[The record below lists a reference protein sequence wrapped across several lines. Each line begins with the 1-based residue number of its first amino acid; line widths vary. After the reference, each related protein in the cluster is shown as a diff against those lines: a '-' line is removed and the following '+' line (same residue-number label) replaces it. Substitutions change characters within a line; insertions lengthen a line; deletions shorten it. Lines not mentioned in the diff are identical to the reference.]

1 MKPKS
6 AILFLA
12 LWAVTLIAVA
22 QWQWVDKDGRKVY
35 SDRPP
40 PADIPEKSILKQP
53 GATPVVRAA
62 NPASTVAG
70 SSATDT
76 PPAPKVSGKDK
87 ELEEKKKQAEQAEA
101 AKAKAEEE
109 KFQKTRAENCRRAQQ
124 AKAAF
129 DSGARIA
136 RTNSKGEREILDD
149 ATRASEAKRLDDV
162 IQTECK

>member
-12 LWAVTLIAVA
+12 LWAVTLSAVA

-53 GATPVVRAA
+53 GASSVVRAA
-62 NPASTVAG
+62 NPASAVAG
-70 SSATDT
+70 PSTTET
-76 PPAPKVSGKDK
+76 PAAPKVSGKDK
-87 ELEEKKKQAEQAEA
+87 DLEEKKKQAELAEA

-109 KFQKTRAENCRRAQQ
+109 KYQKLRAENCRRAQQ
-124 AKAAF
+124 AKAGF

-149 ATRASEAKRLDDV
+149 NARASEAKRLDDV